1 MRLTTAEIDRYGPLK
16 GCRPACDDDI
26 TIVAGP
32 NESGKTLYLEGVLQ
46 LLEPDVASHMDP
58 GPRVNQS
65 PTGRIVVED
74 GSGRHS
80 VGDGTALSDI
90 SRIDPNHL
98 YNLFVI
104 RDSDLAL
111 PDGSEYYTSL
121 VEHLGDIHTTE
132 IKAMREGLV
141 DEGRVTPANLN
152 LANRSY
158 NTKEVKQEA
167 ESLVADIET
176 YLETAE
182 EENIPEL
189 ERERFTVRNELRTV
203 EERLA
208 TQQTAKEVAAIE
220 DAAEQL
226 AEYRTA
232 TEQLQETTVDRETLE
247 ALREQKQSLSQLSSR
262 TDEIESTR
270 DRKQAE
276 LETQREALQDARE
289 RHSELTQRESDVER
303 VESELDTYREQT
315 TDVTT
320 DNETG
325 LESQLAQRRYATI
338 AGLIGAGLAGGG
350 GALAGSLGGILLG
363 VVLLLIAI
371 GAWVSHRRLTARVAE
386 ADARK
391 QDLLQTARDAG
402 FDVQEPA
409 DVAPLIREYR
419 DELEGAESRVRELEA
434 EVNQLDERVEELE
447 SSLQEKTTE
456 HQQLQS
462 KLNSTLED
470 ANVASIAAYEERV
483 EELQEQETR
492 RSNAETLLTKEL
504 GEPDAESSE
513 EKIAYW
519 EAAVSDRRSAVEEST
534 GDADQYEE
542 AELERLEGKQQ
553 DLESQLDEIT
563 TKLNDHQDQLDTFER
578 RATALSPPPFVEST
592 PALQAHTIDG
602 LQDLAAELDNL
613 SGAIERNAAISTK
626 AINILDTIKDEEEQK
641 VATLFDSDGPAS
653 TILSQLTDERYT
665 AVDYDPD
672 SESLEVQATDGQ
684 AFTPDQ
690 LSRGTRDQ
698 LYFAARLSL
707 AKQLLGGDAGFLLL
721 DDPFLAADNT
731 RLRNGFETLHDL
743 ADDGWQIMYL
753 TAKQEVQ
760 DTMAD
765 EFGCTVHEL
774 ELLDY

>member
-65 PTGRIVVED
+65 PTGRIIVED
-74 GSGRHS
+74 GSDRHS

-111 PDGSEYYTSL
+111 PDGSDYYTSL

-132 IKAMREGLV
+132 IEAIRDGLV
-141 DEGRVTPANLN
+141 DEGRLTSTRLN

-167 ESLVADIET
+167 ESLAADIEA
-176 YLETAE
+176 YLETADE
-182 EENIPEL
+182 EDIPEL
-189 ERERFTVRNELRTV
+189 ERQRFTVRNELRTV
-203 EERLA
+203 EEQLG

-220 DAAEQL
+220 DAAVQL
-226 AEYRTA
+226 AVYRSA

-247 ALREQKQSLSQLSSR
+247 EIREQKQSLSQVGYR
-262 TDEIESTR
+262 IDEIESTC
-270 DRKQAE
+270 DRKQDE
-276 LETQREALQDARE
+276 LETQRETLQDARE

-315 TDVTT
+315 ADITT
-320 DNETG
+320 DDETG
-325 LESQLAQRRYATI
+325 LESRLTQRRYVTI
-338 AGLIGAGLAGGG
+338 AGLVGAGLAGGG
-350 GALAGSLGGILLG
+350 GALAGSLGAILLG

-371 GAWVSHRRLTARVAE
+371 GAWVSQRRLTSRAAE
-386 ADARK
+386 ADAREE
-391 QDLLQTARDAG
+391 DLLQTARDAG

-419 DELEGAESRVRELEA
+419 DELEGAESRARELEA
-434 EVNQLDERVEELE
+434 EVNQLNERVEELE
-447 SSLQEKTTE
+447 SSLQEKTGE
-456 HQQLQS
+456 YQQQQS
-462 KLNSTLED
+462 DLNATLDD
-470 ANVASIAAYEERV
+470 ADVESVAAYAERV
-483 EELQEQETR
+483 EEMETQDAR
-492 RSNAETLLTKEL
+492 RSQAETILTREL
-504 GEPDAESSE
+504 GEPDADTPEG
-513 EKIAYW
+513 KISYW
-519 EAAVSDRRSAVEEST
+519 ESELASRRSAVD
-534 GDADQYEE
+534 DASVNADHYEE
-542 AELERLEGKQQ
+542 AEHEQLEQKQS
-553 DLESQLDEIT
+553 DLESRLDEIT
-563 TKLNDHQDQLDTFER
+563 TKLDEHQDQLDAFER
-578 RATALSPPPFVEST
+578 RATELSPPPFVEST
-592 PALQAHTIDG
+592 PSLQARTIDG
-602 LQDLAAELDNL
+602 LRDLADDVDKLI
-613 SGAIERNAAISTK
+613 SAIEWNADISKK
-626 AINILDTIKDEEEQK
+626 AINILDTIKEEEEQK
-641 VATLFDSDGPAS
+641 VATLFDPDGPAS
-653 TILSQLTDERYT
+653 TILSQLTDGRYT
-665 AVDYDPD
+665 SVDYDPN
-672 SESLEVQATDGQ
+672 SESLEVQTTDGQ

-721 DDPFLAADNT
+721 DDPFLAADST
-731 RLRNGFETLHDL
+731 RLQNGFETLHEL
-743 ADDGWQIMYL
+743 ADDGWQIVYL

-760 DTMAD
+760 DSMAD
-765 EFGCTVHEL
+765 EFGCDVYEL
-774 ELLDY
+774 EMLDY